1 MGRNDDVPA
10 GSASLVLTAGV
21 RLLHPETQL
30 FEAMLEGWRNQ
41 MLARNLAP
49 ATIRNEIR
57 LVRAFAAYADA
68 YPWRWR
74 GRWPTSGSLTCARF
88 AMSRSPRCAAIRSR
102 SAVSV
107 GSSPTPGTG
116 GRPSVSDVS
125 APTRC
130 R

>member
-1 MGRNDDVPA
+1 MGRNEDVPA

-68 YPWRWR
+68 YPWR
-74 GRWPTSGSLTCARF
+74 
-88 AMSRSPRCAAIRSR
+88 
-102 SAVSV
+102 
-107 GSSPTPGTG
+107 
-116 GRPSVSDVS
+116 
-125 APTRC
+125 
-130 R
+130 